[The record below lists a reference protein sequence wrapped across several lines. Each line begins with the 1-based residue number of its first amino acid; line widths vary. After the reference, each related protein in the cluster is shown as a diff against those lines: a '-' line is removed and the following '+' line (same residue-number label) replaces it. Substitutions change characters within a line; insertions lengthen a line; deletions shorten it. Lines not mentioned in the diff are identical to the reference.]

1 MDVKETDVGLQ
12 THAKLRTEI
21 EKILGAEGLGRGSVE
36 GFDMS
41 PFETNHIEDQSMPA
55 AGVAATR
62 AQPRFE
68 RMTQV
73 AHGERLR
80 GVRTKVSSRELLK
93 RVVPDNGAQPGQIF
107 VQGIEDPVPVA
118 AAVDL
123 KPLMRR
129 EAIVGH
135 DVIARAHLGRQI

>member
-1 MDVKETDVGLQ
+1 MPRRSGRVAGSLVKIGGAADADAQVVHRVMDVKESDVGLQ
-12 THAKLRTEI
+12 IHAKLRAEI
-21 EKILGAEGLGRGSVE
+21 EKILGAQRLGRGSVE

-41 PFETNHIEDQSMPA
+41 PFETNHVEDQSMPA

-80 GVRTKVSSRELLK
+80 GVR
-93 RVVPDNGAQPGQIF
+93 
-107 VQGIEDPVPVA
+107 
-118 AAVDL
+118 
-123 KPLMRR
+123 
-129 EAIVGH
+129 
-135 DVIARAHLGRQI
+135 